1 MSQVK
6 FFKGSSTLSSITS
19 PQDGGFYVSTAGGIG
34 VTDGSTVKQVASMVS
49 YENSNSMSSYGAAP
63 KIGTITIDGI
73 NTDLY
78 FPYDGYLY
86 VKGLTEVSVSSIL
99 PTDSHFKYVVLISWT
114 KQSGTTTVDT
124 YYACSTFHSAQ
135 VISGSGSTC
144 SVGTPVYLPT
154 STSATS
160 NTLMVPMFNN
170 KTKTLSWVNPVTLNS
185 QTISSGCTVKVYQ
198 LLAKAGYS
206 TY

>member
-6 FFKGSSTLSSITS
+6 FFKGSSKLSSITS
-19 PQDGGFYVSTAGGIG
+19 PQEGGFYVSTSGGIG

-63 KIGTITIDGI
+63 KIGTITIDGTK
-73 NTDLY
+73 TDLY

-86 VKGLTEVSVSSIL
+86 VKGLTEVNLSSVL
-99 PTDSHFKYVVLISWT
+99 PNNSYFKYIVLVTWN

-124 YYACSTFHSAQ
+124 YYACSTFHLAP
-135 VISGSGSTC
+135 VASGSGSTC
-144 SVGTPVYLPT
+144 SIGTPVYLPA

-198 LLAKAGYS
+198 QLAKAGYS

>member
-6 FFKGSSTLSSITS
+6 FFQGSSKLSAITS
-19 PQDGGFYVSTAGGIG
+19 PQEGGFYVSTAGGIG
-34 VTDGSTVKQVASMVS
+34 VTSGSTVKQVASMVS
-49 YENSNSMSSYGAAP
+49 YVNSNSMSSYGAAP
-63 KIGTITIDGI
+63 KIGTITIDGT

-86 VKGLTEVSVSSIL
+86 IKGLSEISVSSII
-99 PTDSHFKYVVLISWT
+99 PSNSHFKYVVLVQWNKMT
-114 KQSGTTTVDT
+114 GTST
-124 YYACSTFHSAQ
+124 YETYLACSTFYVTAAT
-135 VISGSGSTC
+135 SGSSSTR
-144 SVGTPVYLPT
+144 SVGTPVYLPA

-160 NTLMVPMFNN
+160 NTLMAPMFNN
-170 KTKTLSWVNPVTLNS
+170 NTKSLSWVNPITLNA
-185 QTISSGCTVKVYQ
+185 QAISSGCIVKVYQ